1 MKRAFTMVA
10 LALALG
16 GCASSAVVVGKVRP
30 PIAASQVKLYVTPP
44 KKFEEVALLQS
55 SSQLSMAFTDQA
67 KMDAVINRLKEEAGK
82 VGANGVLL
90 RGTGEQYGG
99 SVGVGTGGGSFGL
112 GTGIAITQKTGTGVA
127 IFVTEE

>member
-1 MKRAFTMVA
+1 MKHAITIVA

-16 GCASSAVVVGKVRP
+16 GCASSAVVVGKVRA
-30 PIAASQVKLYVTPP
+30 PIAASQVKLYVSPP

-90 RGTGEQYGG
+90 RDTGEQYGG
-99 SVGVGTGGGSFGL
+99 SVGLGTGGRGFGL
-112 GTGIAITQKTGTGVA
+112 GTGIALTQKTGNGVA

>member
-1 MKRAFTMVA
+1 MKRAFSMVA
-10 LALALG
+10 LALTLG

-99 SVGVGTGGGSFGL
+99 SVGVGTGGGGFGL